1 MSKSRDEICRLSSQ
15 YGIDLK
21 QCLSDIDCIND
32 RLKKFNISD
41 KDKSK
46 ISTIMQNAEELI
58 KRKGLHETTN

>member
-1 MSKSRDEICRLSSQ
+1 MSKSRDEICRLSSK
-15 YGIDLK
+15 YGIDLN

-32 RLKKFNISD
+32 RLKKFNISE